1 MDRSDNC
8 RSRQV
13 SPSTLLQRA
22 AAGAPVSFTCEGCRL
37 VGSLHQPA
45 QAVPGLPGII
55 LLNQGPVDR
64 GGAHRLYVKLAW
76 RLAALGFPVLRF
88 DARGVGE
95 SEGLWEAEE
104 TSITVLDTYGAIQKG
119 VWVPDTRAAIEFMQ
133 RAAGVDKVIL
143 GGLCGGA
150 ATALLT
156 GVDHPAVES
165 IFAIGT
171 PVTFTAVTRRV
182 ADLPEAV
189 IHRDSRQY
197 LRKLVNPKSWV
208 RFLSFKTD
216 YRTLLGVFT
225 TQVQRRL
232 RPSAGGVEGPETDE
246 KMNVPLLNAI
256 AASTT
261 EGRRL
266 LMVFSENDYLWQE
279 FQEQMWR
286 FGDRDRLPFD
296 LVTIPDANH
305 TLTEE
310 PWQEALYEKVTAWL
324 DRPSRFNTSRRRSA

>member
-1 MDRSDNC
+1 
-8 RSRQV
+8 V
-13 SPSTLLQRA
+13 T
-22 AAGAPVSFTCEGCRL
+22 FTCEGCRL

-45 QAVPGLPGII
+45 QPAPDLPGII

-64 GGAHRLYVKLAW
+64 GGAHRLYLKLAW
-76 RLAALGFPVLRF
+76 RLTALGFPVLRF

-95 SEGLWEAEE
+95 SEGLWEGEPS
-104 TSITVLDTYGAIQKG
+104 SISVPDAYGAIQKG

-133 RAAGVDKVIL
+133 RATGVDRVIL

-156 GVDHPAVES
+156 GANHPAVDRV
-165 IFAIGT
+165 FAIGT

-189 IHRDSRQY
+189 IQRDSRQY
-197 LRKLVNPKSWV
+197 LRKLVDPKSWV

-216 YRTLLGVFT
+216 YRTLLSVFS

-232 RPSAGGVEGPETDE
+232 KPVAANSETPEADE
-246 KMNVPLLNAI
+246 KMNLPLLHAI
-256 AASTT
+256 ADSTAQ
-261 EGRRL
+261 GKRL
-266 LMVFSENDYLWQE
+266 LLVFSENDYLWQE

-286 FGDRDRLPFD
+286 FGDRDRLAFD
-296 LVTIPDANH
+296 LVSIPDANH

-310 PWQEALYEKVTAWL
+310 PWQDALYEKVTAWL
-324 DRPSRFNTSRRRSA
+324 DRSSTSQTSRRRSA

>member
-1 MDRSDNC
+1 
-8 RSRQV
+8 V
-13 SPSTLLQRA
+13 STTTLERA
-22 AAGAPVSFTCEGCRL
+22 ATGAPVAFTCEGSRL

-45 QAVPGLPGII
+45 QPVPGLPGII

-64 GGAHRLYVKLAW
+64 GGAHRLYLKLAW
-76 RLAALGFPVLRF
+76 RLTALGFPVLRF

-95 SEGLWEAEE
+95 SEGLWEGEQ
-104 TSITVLDTYGAIQKG
+104 TSISVLDTYGAIQKG

-133 RAAGVDKVIL
+133 RATGVDKVIL

-156 GVDHPAVES
+156 GVNHPAVES
-165 IFAIGT
+165 MFVIGT

-182 ADLPEAV
+182 ADLPEA
-189 IHRDSRQY
+189 IIQRDSRQY
-197 LRKLVNPKSWV
+197 LRKLVDPKSWV

-232 RPSAGGVEGPETDE
+232 KPSAASAEAPEADE
-246 KMNVPLLNAI
+246 KMNLPLLEAI
-256 AASTT
+256 TGSTT
-261 EGRRL
+261 QAKRL

-310 PWQEALYEKVTAWL
+310 PWQDALYKEVTAWL
-324 DRPSRFNTSRRRSA
+324 DRSSTSQTSRRRSA